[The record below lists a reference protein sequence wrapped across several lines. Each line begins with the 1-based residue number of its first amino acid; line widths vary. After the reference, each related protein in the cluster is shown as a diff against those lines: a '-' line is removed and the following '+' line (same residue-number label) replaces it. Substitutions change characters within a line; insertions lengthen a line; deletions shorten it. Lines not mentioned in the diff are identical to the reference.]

1 MSHINEA
8 FKNGKALIAFLTT
21 GTPSIEDTVRY
32 VLDMEKAGATLIELG
47 VPFSDPIA
55 DGPVIMEADVKALK
69 NGIHLPQVME
79 TVKEIRKHTA
89 IPIVLL
95 TYYNPVFRYPADR
108 FFQEA
113 KEIGIDGVIIPDLP
127 GEEQQ
132 EIRPLADENGV
143 DIIQMVAPT
152 SEDRIRSN
160 VKNATGFVYVVS
172 SMGVTGMRGSIQTDL
187 KDIIQVIKETT
198 DTPVAIGF
206 GIHTPKQA
214 KEMAA
219 LADGVITGSGVVDI
233 INKEG
238 NKADQDLM
246 DYIGGLKKA
255 IGISIYGAMGIADK
269 IIDVYNKDKIDR
281 VELFYTDC
289 VSPLLQE
296 EKHIKLIPLDIEV
309 DKTNISLTNYEPS
322 AEEVFDSLIPK
333 YIAGVLFGAIVDS
346 FAAEQAARRTA
357 MENATDNANEMISNL
372 SLVYNRARQAAI
384 TQEITEI
391 VSGANA
397 QE

>member
-1 MSHINEA
+1 MIKEDPHMSHINEA

-143 DIIQMVAPT
+143 DIIGKKMTLLGAGGAATAILVQAALDGVAEINVFNVRDNFFGRAEEIVAKLNERT
-152 SEDRIRSN
+152 SC
-160 VKNATGFVYVVS
+160 K
-172 SMGVTGMRGSIQTDL
+172 VTLHDFSDPEVLRASIADSAILVNGTSVGMAPKTENT
-187 KDIIQVIKETT
+187 IIT
-198 DTPVAIGF
+198 DT
-206 GIHTPKQA
+206 T
-214 KEMAA
+214 M
-219 LADGVITGSGVVDI
+219 S
-233 INKEG
+233 
-238 NKADQDLM
+238 
-246 DYIGGLKKA
+246 
-255 IGISIYGAMGIADK
+255 
-269 IIDVYNKDKIDR
+269 
-281 VELFYTDC
+281 
-289 VSPLLQE
+289 
-296 EKHIKLIPLDIEV
+296 
-309 DKTNISLTNYEPS
+309 
-322 AEEVFDSLIPK
+322 
-333 YIAGVLFGAIVDS
+333 
-346 FAAEQAARRTA
+346 
-357 MENATDNANEMISNL
+357 
-372 SLVYNRARQAAI
+372 
-384 TQEITEI
+384 
-391 VSGANA
+391 
-397 QE
+397 